1 MPLRPFIDGDDDRRD
16 DETRGR
22 IREIQAGLVAWQG
35 VVDSRYRKVVW
46 LVMLAVA
53 VSFTAVGGEWAL
65 LKRTNRSASGNRAAL
80 CALRHDLEARV
91 ADSRRFLS
99 THPRGIRDIPAKQIR
114 MSISNSERTIGALRV
129 IDCS

>member
-22 IREIQAGLVAWQG
+22 IREIQAGLVAWHG
-35 VVDSRYRKVVW
+35 
-46 LVMLAVA
+46 
-53 VSFTAVGGEWAL
+53 
-65 LKRTNRSASGNRAAL
+65 SASGNRAAL

-99 THPRGIRDIPAKQIR
+99 THPRGIRDIPAGQIK

>member
-65 LKRTNRSASGNRAAL
+65 LKTHEPFGLGEPGGVVRAA
-80 CALRHDLEARV
+80 
-91 ADSRRFLS
+91 
-99 THPRGIRDIPAKQIR
+99 PR
-114 MSISNSERTIGALRV
+114 S
-129 IDCS
+129 